1 MEDKLILSSEAHAR
15 VVAHVRAAF
24 PHEAVGML
32 GGDPAG
38 RVVEVFP
45 LPNLSGPGGFLADPR
60 AQYEAERELQRRRM
74 PLLAVYHSHPGGT
87 PTLSPIDRQL
97 ARHVSASQLVIAVG
111 GPPLYA
117 IQMRAYHHD
126 TQDAMV
132 VVTS

>member
-1 MEDKLILSSEAHAR
+1 MEDEFILTNEAHAR

-45 LPNLSGPGGFLADPR
+45 LANLSGPGGFLADLR

-87 PTLSPIDRQL
+87 PTLSPTDRQL
-97 ARHVSASQLVIAVG
+97 ARHVSAFQLVVAVG

-117 IQMRAYHHD
+117 IQMCAYHRD
-126 TQDAMV
+126 TQEAMIV
-132 VVTS
+132 VAG

>member
-1 MEDKLILSSEAHAR
+1 MEGQLILSSEARAH
-15 VVAHVRAAF
+15 VITHVRAAF
-24 PHEAVGML
+24 PDEAVGML
-32 GGDPAG
+32 GGDAAG

-74 PLLAVYHSHPGGT
+74 ALLAVYHSHPGGT
-87 PTLSPIDRQL
+87 PTLSPLDRQL
-97 ARHVSASQLVIAVG
+97 ARHVSAAQLVIAVG

-117 IQMRAYHHD
+117 IQMRAYHRD
-126 TQDAMV
+126 TQDPIV